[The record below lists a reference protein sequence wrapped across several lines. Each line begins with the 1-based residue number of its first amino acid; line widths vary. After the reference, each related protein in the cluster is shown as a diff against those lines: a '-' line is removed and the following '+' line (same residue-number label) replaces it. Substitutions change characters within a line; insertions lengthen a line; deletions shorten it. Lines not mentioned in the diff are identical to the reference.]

1 MLQYVMLYGSII
13 FNVLTN
19 VGFNFAAIN
28 DANPVKKWSYFAGG
42 LVFGLLNSYF
52 FMESLKKI
60 PLSTASAIFFS
71 LTIVGLFLAAHFGFG
86 EKITALKLVGAG
98 VIIVGVVIVSI
109 S

>member
-1 MLQYVMLYGSII
+1 MKYIMLYGSII

-19 VGFNFAAIN
+19 VGFNLAAIN
-28 DANPVKKWSYFAGG
+28 DANPVKKWAWFAIG

-60 PLSTASAIFFS
+60 PLATASAIFFS

-86 EKITALKLVGAG
+86 EKVSLMKFIGTGVIITG
-98 VIIVGVVIVSI
+98 VIIVSL